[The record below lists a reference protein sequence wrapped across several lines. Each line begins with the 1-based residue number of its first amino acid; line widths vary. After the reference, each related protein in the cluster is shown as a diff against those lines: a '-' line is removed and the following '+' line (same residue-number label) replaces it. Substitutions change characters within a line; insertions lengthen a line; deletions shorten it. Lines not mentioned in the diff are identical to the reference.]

1 MDSRIKAVIFDEEKH
16 RYSYNGKE
24 LFGVTGA
31 IGKLMGKSF
40 PDTDT
45 VKLATMYGSDV
56 HKEIENYFN
65 QHDYWFNDSPLST
78 EGAKWVVE
86 ELKSFYNDTFFIL
99 DRIDHIE
106 CEVMVSDFEG
116 TASKVDIVIS
126 TVEGNAYLFD
136 IKTTSHF
143 DRAYCS
149 LQLSTYK
156 RLYEACYDRTV
167 CAMFV
172 LGTKMKRRFRI
183 LEQEDSKIRKILMM
197 NREKTLNK

>member
-1 MDSRIKAVIFDEEKH
+1 MDSRIKAVIFDEENHK
-16 RYSYNGKE
+16 YAYNGKE
-24 LFGVTGA
+24 LYGVTGA

-65 QHDYWFNDSPLST
+65 LHGHFFNDSPLST
-78 EGAKWVVE
+78 EGARWIVQ
-86 ELKSFYNDTFFIL
+86 ELKEFCNGLLL
-99 DRIDHIE
+99 DRADSIE

-143 DRAYCS
+143 DRPYCS
-149 LQLSTYK
+149 LQLSVYK
-156 RLYEACYDRTV
+156 RLYEACYDRNV
-167 CAMFV
+167 NAMFV
-172 LGTKMKRRFRI
+172 LGTKMKRSFRI
-183 LEQEDSKIRKILMM
+183 LQQEDSKIRRILIM
-197 NREKTLNK
+197 NREKANC